1 MGLFMA
7 TGAYTPEGA
16 SGLQRTGAVRRS
28 EQLAA
33 VAEGLGGRLV
43 AMYFGLAQNDTFI
56 LLDLPDTITAAA
68 LAKAVNAAGT
78 GHCNIEPVL
87 TPEELDR
94 ALAIDTKFVKP
105 GS

>member
-1 MGLFMA
+1 MSLYMA

-16 SGLQRTGAVRRS
+16 SGLYQTGALRRS

-43 AMYFGLAQNDTFI
+43 AMYFGLGQNDTFI
-56 LLDLPDTITAAA
+56 LLDLPDTVTAAA

-78 GHCNIEPVL
+78 GHCNMEPVL
-87 TPEELDR
+87 TPAELDE
-94 ALAIDTKFVKP
+94 AFAIDTKFVKP